1 MGDIAIAFNANGV
14 EFLSPGL
21 QRDVA
26 TLGCDES
33 QLDNPARVELLDV
46 WPEIIKP
53 LQGFRFAVDK
63 TQGAPL
69 VRRPWASG

>member
-33 QLDNPARVELLDV
+33 QLDNPTRVEFLDV
-46 WPEIIKP
+46 WPGDYQTP
-53 LQGFRFAVDK
+53 TGFSLC
-63 TQGAPL
+63 G
-69 VRRPWASG
+69 G